1 MTVRSRTDRR
11 APHRGDQRRSAILV
25 ALDELLRDNGGRLE
39 AVNIAEISRRAGL
52 TRSAFYFYFE
62 NKASAV
68 GAALE
73 EIYEEVFAVNDIL
86 LGAGEPAGRIE
97 RTIRGLVDF
106 WDRHRH
112 LYRAVLEARS
122 ASPAVRDI
130 WETERQAFIPAIAA
144 MIEDERAARRAPAA
158 RGAPPPAGGRGRGH
172 HPPSLTPLCLPYLL
186 LRGRP
191 ARAPPAPDAT
201 TLADVL
207 LLLNERLLERLTLGV
222 ELDRERYIESVVTVW
237 LRSIYGRAPEPAE
250 PTTARNRHDPAP
262 CP

>member
-1 MTVRSRTDRR
+1 MTARSRTDRR
-11 APHRGDQRRSAILV
+11 TPQRGDQRRSALLV
-25 ALDELLRDNGGRLE
+25 ALDELLRDNDGRLE

-62 NKASAV
+62 NKAGAV

-73 EIYEEVFAVNDIL
+73 DIYEEVFAVNDIL
-86 LGAGEPAGRIE
+86 VGSGEPAGRIE

-130 WETERQAFIPAIAA
+130 WESERQAFIPSIAA
-144 MIEDERAARRAPAA
+144 MIEDERRTGRAPA
-158 RGAPPPAGGRGRGH
+158 GG
-172 HPPSLTPLCLPYLL
+172 
-186 LRGRP
+186 
-191 ARAPPAPDAT
+191 DAS

-207 LLLNERLLERLTLGV
+207 LLLNERLLERLTLGA
-222 ELDRERYIESVVTVW
+222 ELDRESYIESVVTVW
-237 LRSIYGRAPEPAE
+237 LRSIYGREPGPRPAD
-250 PTTARNRHDPAP
+250 TTIARNHHDPAAHP
-262 CP
+262 

>member
-86 LGAGEPAGRIE
+86 LGAGEPAQRIE

-106 WDRHRH
+106 WDRNRH

-144 MIEDERAARRAPAA
+144 MIEGERRAGRAPA
-158 RGAPPPAGGRGRGH
+158 GG
-172 HPPSLTPLCLPYLL
+172 
-186 LRGRP
+186 
-191 ARAPPAPDAT
+191 DAT

-207 LLLNERLLERLTLGV
+207 LLLNERLLERLTLGA

-237 LRSIYGRAPEPAE
+237 LRSVYGREPEAAD

-262 CP
+262 RP

>member
-144 MIEDERAARRAPAA
+144 MIEDERAAGPAPPGGA
-158 RGAPPPAGGRGRGH
+158 APPPAA
-172 HPPSLTPLCLPYLL
+172 PPSPRAAAAA
-186 LRGRP
+186 RG
-191 ARAPPAPDAT
+191 PPPPRDAT

>member
-86 LGAGEPAGRIE
+86 LGAGEPAERIE

-106 WDRHRH
+106 WDRNRH

-144 MIEDERAARRAPAA
+144 MIEGERRAGRAPA
-158 RGAPPPAGGRGRGH
+158 GG
-172 HPPSLTPLCLPYLL
+172 
-186 LRGRP
+186 
-191 ARAPPAPDAT
+191 DAT

-207 LLLNERLLERLTLGV
+207 LLLNERLLERLTLGA

-237 LRSIYGRAPEPAE
+237 LRSVYGREPEATD

-262 CP
+262 RL

>member
-144 MIEDERAARRAPAA
+144 MIEDERRAGRAPA
-158 RGAPPPAGGRGRGH
+158 GG
-172 HPPSLTPLCLPYLL
+172 
-186 LRGRP
+186 
-191 ARAPPAPDAT
+191 DAT

-237 LRSIYGRAPEPAE
+237 LRSIYGHEPEPAE

-262 CP
+262 PP